1 MTRPS
6 WMDSRVGLS
15 YLEVLVGWSMT
26 EVMITLSSFPSGGRI
41 STLPLSCLPS
51 MVYLGWTL
59 SWWMILRKSTF
70 DLRGCLPSSGKVVTP
85 LLHSVNDYGGS
96 WLLWRKVGSPSIPRC
111 LRSLSPDCFLLVSD
125 GQPMNDLSPVG
136 GVVWGQRSSQEVR
149 LSPDLL
155 L

>member
-1 MTRPS
+1 MSWPS
-6 WMDSRVGLS
+6 WMDSRDCLS

-41 STLPLSCLPS
+41 STLSLSCLPS
-51 MVYLGWTL
+51 MVYLDWTL
-59 SWWMILRKSTF
+59 TWWMIWRKTTF
-70 DLRGCLPSSGKVVTP
+70 HLWGCLPSSGKEVTP

-96 WLLWRKVGSPSIPRC
+96 LLLWRKVGSPSIPRC
-111 LRSLSPDCFLLVSD
+111 LRSLSPDCFSLVSD
-125 GQPMNDLSPVG
+125 WQPIVYLFPPG

-155 L
+155 P

>member
-1 MTRPS
+1 
-6 WMDSRVGLS
+6 
-15 YLEVLVGWSMT
+15 
-26 EVMITLSSFPSGGRI
+26 
-41 STLPLSCLPS
+41 

-59 SWWMILRKSTF
+59 KWWMIWRKTF
-70 DLRGCLPSSGKVVTP
+70 FHFRGCLPSSGKVVTP

-111 LRSLSPDCFLLVSD
+111 LRSLSPDCFSLVSD
-125 GQPMNDLSPVG
+125 GQPIVNLFPLG
-136 GVVWGQRSSQEVR
+136 GVVWGPQSSQEVR

>member
-41 STLPLSCLPS
+41 STLPSSCLPS

-59 SWWMILRKSTF
+59 SWWMIWRKTTF
-70 DLRGCLPSSGKVVTP
+70 LFWGCLPSSGKEVTP

-111 LRSLSPDCFLLVSD
+111 LRSLSPDCFSLVSD
-125 GQPMNDLSPVG
+125 GQPIDNSSPLG
-136 GVVWGQRSSQEVR
+136 GVEWGPRSSQEVR